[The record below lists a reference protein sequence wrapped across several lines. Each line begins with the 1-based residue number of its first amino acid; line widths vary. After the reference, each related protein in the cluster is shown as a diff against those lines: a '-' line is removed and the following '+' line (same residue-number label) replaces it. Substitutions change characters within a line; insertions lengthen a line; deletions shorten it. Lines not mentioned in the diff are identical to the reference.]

1 MIQRRWHGTLR
12 RFAPALPVVMLLAAC
27 GVASLILSSC
37 HRFSP
42 DVAVPP
48 EPLNFE
54 GVPTVRVRITTRS
67 VDAAELYTTGG
78 YRILVDGREVGES
91 TARLSRTTCGR
102 SNERWTLGM
111 LTATGKTLN
120 LIPNPGTL
128 VGYGK
133 RRYRGRLVLHADGSD
148 RFFVHNHVDMESYLA
163 SVVAKELYSDFHLE
177 TYLAQTVAARTYA
190 LYEIA
195 TRGQRS
201 SFDVWDS
208 QRSQVYE
215 GMLAETN
222 RSWSAVR
229 NTHAQVLAFG
239 QPGEERIFLTQF
251 SACNGGYVNGAQ
263 VIRRVKDGEKIPPML
278 GGQKDGDGQRCPYY
292 FWDPV
297 QVRKQDLFRVLSER
311 YESIRKLGNL
321 ETLRVVTRTD
331 YDRPVMLAVVNKA
344 LEAVNIRA
352 EDVRLSLL
360 RSDIKAVK
368 KLYSMNCKV
377 RDVGDLIEFYD
388 GRGFGHGVG
397 LSQWGAEE
405 KAQRGMK
412 AEEILEFYYPEAG
425 IFRAY

>member
-1 MIQRRWHGTLR
+1 MTQSRWHATLR
-12 RFAPALPVVMLLAAC
+12 RFAPALPVVMLLVAC
-27 GVASLILSSC
+27 GIASLVLSSC
-37 HRFSP
+37 HRFGP
-42 DVAVPP
+42 DVTVPP
-48 EPLNFE
+48 EPLKFE
-54 GVPTVRVRITTRS
+54 GVPTVRVRTTTRS
-67 VDAAELYTTGG
+67 VNEAELYTTGG
-78 YRILVDGREVGES
+78 YRILVDGREVGKS
-91 TARLSRTTCGR
+91 TSRLPRTTCRR
-102 SNERWTLGM
+102 SKERWTLGM

-120 LIPNPGTL
+120 LIPQPGTL

-133 RRYRGRLVLHADGSD
+133 KRYRGRLVLHADGPD

-163 SVVAKELYSDFHLE
+163 SVVAKELYSDFHPE
-177 TYLAQTVAARTYA
+177 AYLAQAVAARTYA

-222 RSWSAVR
+222 RSWTAVR

-239 QPGEERIFLTQF
+239 PPGAERIFLTQF
-251 SACNGGYVNGAQ
+251 SACNGGHVNGAQ
-263 VIRRVKDGEKIPPML
+263 VIRSVKDGEKIPPLL
-278 GGQKDGDGQRCPYY
+278 GGQKDGDGQKCPYY
-292 FWDPV
+292 FWSPV
-297 QVRKQDLFRVLSER
+297 QVRKQDLYRVLSGR

-321 ETLRVVTRTD
+321 ETLRVETRTD

-344 LEAVNIRA
+344 SQAVNIRA

-360 RSDIKAVK
+360 RSNIRAAK
-368 KLYSMNCKV
+368 KLYSMNCKI
-377 RDVGDLIEFYD
+377 RDLGDLIEFYD

-405 KAQRGMK
+405 KARRGMK
-412 AEEILEFYYPEAG
+412 SEEILEFYYPGAE